1 MKETLQEPLKATS
14 SDRPRVGGPTCAR
27 TPAATITFWGLGV
40 KNRVSVRLPSCFGG
54 LGLRVESLAVRAEG
68 FCQK

>member
-1 MKETLQEPLKATS
+1 MLEHLQPPS
-14 SDRPRVGGPTCAR
+14 F
-27 TPAATITFWGLGV
+27 FWGLGV

-54 LGLRVESLAVRAEG
+54 LGLRVESLAFRAKG